1 MHKFTLPETL
11 VQFYF
16 WYSAVARG
24 GAGGPGPPNNYGE
37 KKVLIDE
44 FSIYMR
50 EENYENVMFDNHSA
64 STNHGKG
71 HGKPSNFKSSKEY

>member
-1 MHKFTLPETL
+1 M
-11 VQFYF
+11 QFYF

-50 EENYENVMFDNHSA
+50 EGN
-64 STNHGKG
+64 
-71 HGKPSNFKSSKEY
+71 